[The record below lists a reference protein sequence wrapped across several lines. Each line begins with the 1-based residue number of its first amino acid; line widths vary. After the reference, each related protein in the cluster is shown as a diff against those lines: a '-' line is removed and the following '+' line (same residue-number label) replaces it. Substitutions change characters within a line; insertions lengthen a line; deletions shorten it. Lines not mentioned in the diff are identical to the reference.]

1 MNKSQ
6 LIEELNKLNLS
17 FDIEELESLMED
29 TLFTNEKFNLTAIK
43 DKEKF
48 RELMLLDSA
57 IPLTLVDFNDKKILD
72 VGTGAGYP
80 GLVLSLLSNGNF
92 TLLDSTKK
100 KIDHINEYVSNN
112 NINNVI
118 GVFGRAEEYISNH
131 RNEFDIVI
139 ARAVSSLNILLELC
153 IPYLKVGGYFIAMKG
168 KQGKDEI
175 EQSKR
180 ALSLLGCKIVSI
192 NETELPE
199 SKETR
204 INIVIQKEKDTNKKY
219 PRLYKDIVNKPL

>member
-6 LIEELNKLNLS
+6 LAEELNKLNLS
-17 FDIEELESLMED
+17 FDIEKLESLMED

-80 GLVLSLLSNGNF
+80 GLVLSLLSKGNF

-100 KIDHINEYVSNN
+100 KIDHINEYISSN

-118 GVFGRAEEYISNH
+118 GVVGRAEEYISNH

-139 ARAVSSLNILLELC
+139 ARAVSPLNILLELC

-168 KQGKDEI
+168 RQGKDEI

-192 NETELPE
+192 NEIELPE

-204 INIVIQKEKDTNKKY
+204 INIVIQKEKETNKKY

>member
-6 LIEELNKLNLS
+6 LIEELNRLNLS
-17 FDIEELESLMED
+17 FDIEKLESLMED

-57 IPLTLVDFNDKKILD
+57 IPLTLLDFNDKKILD
-72 VGTGAGYP
+72 IGTGAGYP
-80 GLVLSLLSNGNF
+80 GLVLSLLSKGNF

-100 KIDHINEYVSNN
+100 KIDHINEYVSINK
-112 NINNVI
+112 INNVI
-118 GVFGRAEEYISNH
+118 GVVGRAEEYISNH
-131 RNEFDIVI
+131 RNEFDIVV
-139 ARAVSSLNILLELC
+139 ARAVSPLNILLELC

-168 KQGKDEI
+168 RQGKDEI

-192 NETELPE
+192 NEIELPE

>member
-118 GVFGRAEEYISNH
+118 GVVGRAEEYISNH

-180 ALSLLGCKIVSI
+180 ALLLLGCKIVSI
-192 NETELPE
+192 NEIELPE

-204 INIVIQKEKDTNKKY
+204 INIVIQKEKETNKKY

>member
-6 LIEELNKLNLS
+6 LVEELNKLNLS
-17 FDIEELESLMED
+17 FDIEKLESLMED

-57 IPLTLVDFNDKKILD
+57 IPLTLLDFNDKKILD
-72 VGTGAGYP
+72 IGTGAGYP
-80 GLVLSLLSNGNF
+80 GLVLSLLSKGNF

-100 KIDHINEYVSNN
+100 KIDHINDYVSNN

-118 GVFGRAEEYISNH
+118 GVVGRAEEYISNH

-139 ARAVSSLNILLELC
+139 ARAVSPLNILLELC

-168 KQGKDEI
+168 RQGKDEI

-192 NETELPE
+192 NEIELPE

-204 INIVIQKEKDTNKKY
+204 INIVIQKEKETNKKY
-219 PRLYKDIVNKPL
+219 PRLFKDIVNKPL

>member
-118 GVFGRAEEYISNH
+118 GVVGRAEEYISNH

-168 KQGKDEI
+168 RQGKDEI

-180 ALSLLGCKIVSI
+180 ALLLLGCKIVSI
-192 NETELPE
+192 NEIELPE

-204 INIVIQKEKDTNKKY
+204 INIVIQKDKETNKKY

>member
-1 MNKSQ
+1 MNKTQ
-6 LIEELNKLNLS
+6 LVEELNKLNLS
-17 FDIEELESLMED
+17 FDIEKIESLMED

-80 GLVLSLLSNGNF
+80 GLVLSLLSKGNF

-118 GVFGRAEEYISNH
+118 GVVGRAEEYISNH

-168 KQGKDEI
+168 RQGKDEI

-192 NETELPE
+192 NELELPE

>member
-1 MNKSQ
+1 MNKTQ
-6 LIEELNKLNLS
+6 LVEELNKLNLS
-17 FDIEELESLMED
+17 FDIEKIESLMED

-72 VGTGAGYP
+72 IGTGAGYP
-80 GLVLSLLSNGNF
+80 GLVLSLLSKGNF

-100 KIDHINEYVSNN
+100 KIDHINEYVSINK
-112 NINNVI
+112 INNVI
-118 GVFGRAEEYISNH
+118 GVVGRAEEYISNH
-131 RNEFDIVI
+131 RNEFDIVV
-139 ARAVSSLNILLELC
+139 ARAVSPLNILLELC

-168 KQGKDEI
+168 RQGKDEI

-192 NETELPE
+192 NEIELPE

>member
-1 MNKSQ
+1 MNKTQ
-6 LIEELNKLNLS
+6 LVEELNKLNLS
-17 FDIEELESLMED
+17 FDIEKIESLMED

-57 IPLTLVDFNDKKILD
+57 IPLTLLDFNDKKILD
-72 VGTGAGYP
+72 IGTGAGYP
-80 GLVLSLLSNGNF
+80 GLVLSLLSKGNF

-100 KIDHINEYVSNN
+100 KIDHINEYVSINK
-112 NINNVI
+112 INNVI
-118 GVFGRAEEYISNH
+118 GVVGRAEEYISNH
-131 RNEFDIVI
+131 RNEFDIVV
-139 ARAVSSLNILLELC
+139 ARAVSPLNILLELC

-168 KQGKDEI
+168 RQGKDEI

-192 NETELPE
+192 NEIELPE

>member
-1 MNKSQ
+1 MNKTQ
-6 LIEELNKLNLS
+6 LVEELNKLNLS
-17 FDIEELESLMED
+17 FDIEKIESLMED

-57 IPLTLVDFNDKKILD
+57 IPLTLLDFNDKKILD
-72 VGTGAGYP
+72 IGTGAGYP
-80 GLVLSLLSNGNF
+80 GLVLSLLSKGNF

-100 KIDHINEYVSNN
+100 KIDHINEYISSN

-118 GVFGRAEEYISNH
+118 GVVGRAEEYISNH

-139 ARAVSSLNILLELC
+139 ARAVSPLNILLELC

-168 KQGKDEI
+168 RQGKDEI

-192 NETELPE
+192 NEIELPE

-204 INIVIQKEKDTNKKY
+204 INIVIQKEKETNKKY
-219 PRLYKDIVNKPL
+219 PRLFKDIVNKPL

>member
-6 LIEELNKLNLS
+6 LVEELNKLNLS
-17 FDIEELESLMED
+17 FDIEKLESLMED

-48 RELMLLDSA
+48 RELMLLDCA

-80 GLVLSLLSNGNF
+80 GLVLSLLSKSNF

-100 KIDHINEYVSNN
+100 KINHINEYVFNN

-118 GVFGRAEEYISNH
+118 GVVGRAEEFISNH

-153 IPYLKVGGYFIAMKG
+153 IPFLKVGGYFIAMKG
-168 KQGKDEI
+168 RQGKDEI

-192 NETELPE
+192 NEIELPE
-199 SKETR
+199 SKEIR
-204 INIVIQKEKDTNKKY
+204 INIVIQKEKETNKKY